1 MRTITRSLNLL
12 AVSAVAALALA
23 GCSSAEKDAAPAS
36 NTEPSP
42 AQASAS
48 ATASAE
54 ASTGPASAASSTAT
68 ATQEPQHTGE
78 PSHPSQSPVTAVPEA
93 SPTETPVG
101 AIPEASSTQTTKP
114 EPVAAGSADVGI
126 FKTEI
131 TEATLGKVES
141 PIGHERPGSPAVR
154 VTLKLTNTGKEPANA
169 STLSFPIAVINGQ
182 EIPGGTDTKNP
193 DQAVFGVIAPT
204 RSQELE
210 VVFPTDQK
218 PQEITLKLADPAN
231 PNTTH
236 TITHSVR

>member
-1 MRTITRSLNLL
+1 MRTTPHILNLL
-12 AVSAVAALALA
+12 AASVIAALALT
-23 GCSSAEKDAAPAS
+23 GCSSSAKDAAPAS

-42 AQASAS
+42 AQAPSS
-48 ATASAE
+48 GNAE
-54 ASTGPASAASSTAT
+54 ASTTPTPVESST

-78 PSHPSQSPVTAVPEA
+78 PSHPSESPVTAVPEA

-131 TEATLGKVES
+131 TEAKLGKVES

-169 STLSFPIAVINGQ
+169 STLSFPIAIINGQ
-182 EIPGGTDTKNP
+182 EIPGGADAKNP
-193 DQAVFGVIAPT
+193 NQAVFGVIAPT

-210 VVFPTDQK
+210 MVFPTDQK

-231 PNTTH
+231 PSTTH